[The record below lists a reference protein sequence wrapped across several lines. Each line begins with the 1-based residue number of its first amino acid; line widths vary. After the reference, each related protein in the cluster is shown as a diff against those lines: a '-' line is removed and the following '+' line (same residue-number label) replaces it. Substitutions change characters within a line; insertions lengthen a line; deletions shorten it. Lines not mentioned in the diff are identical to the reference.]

1 MFLKNAPR
9 RSIFLSRRISSQQH
23 QSCLSAPWVFKG
35 KPFLNLLRTVQTL
48 MCTHTQKK
56 SQLENLN
63 AVCLAG
69 RKPFSIIK
77 SNIYNSSLKA
87 NMELTCRCQNKLG
100 PYNSVGQNMQMHS
113 ISLGKYVN
121 IPGNPNDKHLVFP
134 ERAPQS
140 VNMRQSNEVAGIPGI
155 SSALFA
161 CKLLSKDLGAFKLL
175 ISSLNRWKSLWKE
188 L

>member
-1 MFLKNAPR
+1 
-9 RSIFLSRRISSQQH
+9 
-23 QSCLSAPWVFKG
+23 
-35 KPFLNLLRTVQTL
+35 

-69 RKPFSIIK
+69 RKPFSITK

-113 ISLGKYVN
+113 LSLGKYVN

-175 ISSLNRWKSLWKE
+175 ISSLNRWKSL
-188 L
+188 